1 MAAVPSA
8 AGETVAVTQQD
19 EEEKSPV
26 DVVAQLDD
34 LASNSL
40 EERQDVIGGRE
51 DRKDVI
57 DAGEER
63 RKDVI
68 GGGEQRKDVIGGAE
82 EGVDVP
88 QPSQKAD
95 LPLVVSAIEDK
106 VRCNHPFTWCLSTGN
121 PCNPTH

>member
-26 DVVAQLDD
+26 DAVAQLDD

-51 DRKDVI
+51 
-57 DAGEER
+57 E

-68 GGGEQRKDVIGGAE
+68 GAGEERRKDVIGGAE

-106 VRCNHPFTWCLSTGN
+106 VRCKHAFTWCLSTGY